1 MMTVGPGDRRL
12 VMVPRPGYEPEIG
25 RWLWALEDVRRVL
38 KSALA
43 GTPPPASSR
52 GSRPP
57 VSAAVLDR
65 QPPGSNGIGT
75 LLYHIAVIEADWLY
89 EDVLGSSW
97 DPAILAFFPHPVRT
111 SSGQLAP
118 VADALATHLRRLDEV
133 RAVFLGHFAGMSL
146 EDWRTPRP
154 RAEYAV
160 SPEWVVYHLLE
171 HEAHHRGQIF
181 DLLRGEG

>member
-1 MMTVGPGDRRL
+1 MVTGGTGDRRL

-25 RWLWALEDVRRVL
+25 RWLWALEDVRRAL

-43 GTPPPASSR
+43 GTPP
-52 GSRPP
+52 
-57 VSAAVLDR
+57 AVLDR

-146 EDWRTPRP
+146 EDWRTPRL